1 MSRCTIIK
9 DCEIP
14 GVEFNKA
21 DYKIQDA
28 IDKTCENIEYWKSR
42 LRALVCCTPK
52 DMFNDEPF
60 FEIDKEFDDIFDVLS
75 NEICDNVK
83 LNLIEL
89 NKDDIVNQYENTEE
103 SKEEQEQ
110 GCGL

>member
-1 MSRCTIIK
+1 MSKCTILNN
-9 DCEIP
+9 CEIP

-28 IDKTCENIEYWKSR
+28 IDKTCENIEYWKSK
-42 LRALVCCTPK
+42 LRALVCCTPN
-52 DMFNDEPF
+52 DMFSDNTF
-60 FEIDKEFDDIFDVLS
+60 HEINMEFDDIFEVLS

-83 LNLIEL
+83 LNLIDL
-89 NKDDIVNQYENTEE
+89 NRNSIVNQYEDTKEN
-103 SKEEQEQ
+103 KEEQEQ

>member
-14 GVEFNKA
+14 GVEFNKT

-28 IDKTCENIEYWKSR
+28 IDRTCEIIEHWKGK

-52 DMFNDEPF
+52 DMFNDDTF
-60 FEIDKEFDDIFDVLS
+60 FEINKEFEDIYDVLS
-75 NEICDNVK
+75 DAIADNVK

-89 NKDDIVNQYENTEE
+89 NKENIVNQYEEE